1 MAPECLRRTQLS
13 EVGWQSVPRS
23 RSCDAECSVSELPIG
38 PWHDEIARACRS
50 ERESSGYVGS
60 GR

>member
-1 MAPECLRRTQLS
+1 MAPECLCRTQLP
-13 EVGWQSVPRS
+13 EVGWQSIQRS

-38 PWHDEIARACRS
+38 PWHDEMATACRS
-50 ERESSGYVGS
+50 EGGSSGYVGS